1 VVIPLTD
8 TNPSIGA
15 KNYWAAAAKWPW
27 WMQWLI
33 FTTATLVLY
42 IPILGN
48 TFVSDDWLVLK
59 RLAMD
64 GRLNTNGFFRPLS
77 DMTIWLNYQLGGLN
91 AFNYY
96 LFGIILRGLSAVL
109 LYQFCLRWPWA
120 EGDARKYIFAGLSV
134 LIFLSYPFHNESVA
148 WILGRGA
155 LMAGI
160 LAMASLV
167 ILTGRYKHA
176 WKITGICLCYFA
188 GLLAYE
194 SILILPML
202 VLVYM
207 VATNKSYSMTV
218 LYVCFLALTL
228 ALHIFMRIEI
238 SGALSGDYGKKFIN
252 TDVWKFFFS
261 GLKAVVRSFVPPHT
275 DSNLLIAMAVFLL
288 LFWFILIRQLQQVLR
303 SDNRSRVLFFC
314 IVGCW
319 LFSLVLAGIGGVST
333 RTSES
338 DRFLELPSY
347 FLCMIVAF
355 FMTFLLRR
363 KNALLFTL
371 LIIVTYNIFHLE
383 KNNFNWAKASDVV
396 KETLQKAQRA
406 GGDGKYYFYN
416 MPDELNGA
424 YIFRVGFEDALL
436 LNGVDTGRVQLL
448 PLQFDLRSSTATI
461 YYWDSHHWIEVER

>member
-1 VVIPLTD
+1 MPLTD

-33 FTTATLVLY
+33 FTTVSLVLY

-59 RLAMD
+59 RLTMD

-109 LYQFCLRWPWA
+109 LYHFCLRWPWA
-120 EGDARKYIFAGLSV
+120 EGDARKYIFAGISSL
-134 LIFLSYPFHNESVA
+134 LFITYPFHNEPVA

-167 ILTGRYKHA
+167 ILTGRHKHV
-176 WKITGICLCYFA
+176 WKITGICLCYFT

-202 VLVYM
+202 VVLYM
-207 VATNKSYSMTV
+207 FSTNKPISLAG
-218 LYVCFLALTL
+218 LYVVFLALTL
-228 ALHIFMRIEI
+228 ALHILLRIQI
-238 SGALSGDYGKKFIN
+238 SGTIAGGYGQRFIHVDLV
-252 TDVWKFFFS
+252 TFFFG
-261 GLKAVVRSFVPPHT
+261 GLKAMARSFFPPQAG
-275 DSNLLIAMAVFLL
+275 SNLLMALTVFFF
-288 LFWFILIRQLQQVLR
+288 LFWFILPTRLQKVLGPE
-303 SDNRSRVLFFC
+303 NRPKVLCFF
-314 IVGCW
+314 IVGSW
-319 LFSLVLAGIGGVST
+319 LFSLIVPAVGGVST
-333 RTSES
+333 HTSES

-355 FMTFLLRR
+355 FMTFLIPG
-363 KNALLFTL
+363 KKAIQFTL
-371 LIIVTYNIFHLE
+371 FFILAYNIIFLE
-383 KNNFNWAKASDVV
+383 INNANWAKASDIV
-396 KETLQKAQRA
+396 KETLQLAKSNDAEGNLYLYQV
-406 GGDGKYYFYN
+406 
-416 MPDELNGA
+416 PDQVEGA
-424 YIFRVGFEDALL
+424 YVFRVGFEDALL
-436 LNGVDTGRVQLL
+436 LNGVDTARVKMPGSQPSLQLPADRVYYYNGRKWTELK
-448 PLQFDLRSSTATI
+448 
-461 YYWDSHHWIEVER
+461 